1 LPLIAMFIVTAKQF
15 VAGVMDGAVK
25 G

>member
-1 LPLIAMFIVTAKQF
+1 VT
-15 VAGVMDGAVK
+15 GVMDGAVK

>member
-1 LPLIAMFIVTAKQF
+1 MPLIVLFVVTARQF